1 LVVCMHVRVQVC
13 VTRRTVSRSQWVLG
27 TYPAWQAWWQCLYPR
42 AVLTLLILTSL
53 GEDALPNGLDVTF
66 EVTELRRLTGS
77 YNTMVG
83 NNEGSMVGCG
93 SVVVV

>member
-1 LVVCMHVRVQVC
+1 MHHHMRF
-13 VTRRTVSRSQWVLG
+13 RSHCFKL
-27 TYPAWQAWWQCLYPR
+27 TLNCIFDCLYF
-42 AVLTLLILTSL
+42 LLPL

-83 NNEGSMVGCG
+83 NNEGSMVSATMHGVSIYFLRG
-93 SVVVV
+93 HTVLDPIMVLRWTF